1 MDNEQ
6 LKKGKELS
14 EKIERIESQIQKWE
28 DATGIFGISFTKAK
42 NSWDTKTQDIQD
54 VQTYPIDFN
63 ILKTL
68 SLKNLEE
75 KLSEAKKEFEK
86 L

>member
-1 MDNEQ
+1 MNNEQ

-14 EKIERIESQIQKWE
+14 EKIERIETQIQKWE

-42 NSWDTKTQDIQD
+42 YSWDVKTHDIQN
-54 VQTYPIDFN
+54 VETYPIDFN
-63 ILKTL
+63 VLKTL

-75 KLSEAKKEFEK
+75 KLQEVKKEFEN

>member
-1 MDNEQ
+1 MNNEQ

-14 EKIERIESQIQKWE
+14 EKIERIETQIKKWE
-28 DATGIFGISFTKAK
+28 DATGIFGISFTKVK
-42 NSWDTKTQDIQD
+42 DSWVTKTQDIQN
-54 VQTYPIDFN
+54 VETYPIDFN
-63 ILKTL
+63 VLKTL

-75 KLSEAKKEFEK
+75 KLQEVKKEFEN